1 MNGKKLHFLGFQKGN
16 KILSMEL
23 PRNIRLLKKPGE
35 EADLEISTL
44 NKIYPAME
52 SQLQSCRSGSQN

>member
-1 MNGKKLHFLGFQKGN
+1 MNDKKLHFQGVQKGN

-23 PRNIRLLKKPGE
+23 PRNVRLSKETGE

-52 SQLQSCRSGSQN
+52 SHLQSCRIGSKN